1 VEEGA
6 GDFVRRP
13 RREAL
18 RRSAAEAR
26 QGVQMEVSTEAGCRP
41 CRVGGGGG
49 CCRRWRWKPCAACA
63 LPDLVCVEPWS
74 RIEWRRQGSELGF
87 GLDSSLYSMVTR
99 SEPWI
104 C

>member
-1 VEEGA
+1 MEEGA

-26 QGVQMEVSTEAGCRP
+26 QGVQMEVSTEAGCWP

-49 CCRRWRWKPCAACA
+49 AAGGGGGNRVQLARCRIWCA
-63 LPDLVCVEPWS
+63 
-74 RIEWRRQGSELGF
+74 
-87 GLDSSLYSMVTR
+87 SSLGVGSSGGGR
-99 SEPWI
+99 GAS
-104 C
+104 